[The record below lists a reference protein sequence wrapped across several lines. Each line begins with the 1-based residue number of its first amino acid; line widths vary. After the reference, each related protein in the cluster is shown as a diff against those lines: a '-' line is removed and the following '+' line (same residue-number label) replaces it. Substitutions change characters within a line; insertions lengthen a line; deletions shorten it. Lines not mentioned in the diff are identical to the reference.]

1 MTTYRANG
9 PAAIGTSSFGNAVA
23 VDGKATITAALTT
36 NDEVILVELP
46 AGFRLQELAY
56 RNGDLDSG
64 TTLAFNLGYRSTHP
78 NQEVAANAT
87 YFLSGST
94 AGQGAQNSWVPLTF
108 DPITFNE
115 PVQIVLKPTANATG
129 LAASAAIFALAK
141 GIIQGLR

>member
-1 MTTYRANG
+1 MTTYRATG

-23 VDGKATITAALTT
+23 VDGKATITSALTT
-36 NDEVILVELP
+36 NDEVILAELP

-87 YFLSGST
+87 YFLSASA
-94 AGQGAQNSWVPLTF
+94 AGQAAQANWVPLTF

-129 LAASAAIFALAK
+129 LSAAASIYALAK